1 MVARLLDLAGI
12 ERDRIQLRRV
22 SAAEGA
28 LFADYVKEVSQTT
41 TELGPFDA
49 SKYRLR
55 LAAIERALET
65 RRLRWLSGMEHQ
77 LSFEENVYGEKTD
90 PELMREVL
98 DESIQSEYH
107 KSLILEMLELQPLS
121 VREMAEISGL
131 PAYTVSL
138 RLNELENE
146 RKAEFH
152 SHEGTTARFSSLVA
166 TTLPEAK
173 AADVADYPLLKDSD
187 HIEVQKADSL

>member
-1 MVARLLDLAGI
+1 LVARLLDLAGI
-12 ERDRIQLRRV
+12 ERNRVQLRRV

-28 LFADYVKEVSQTT
+28 LFADYVKEVSQIT
-41 TELGPFDA
+41 TELGPFDV

-55 LAAIERALET
+55 LAAIMRALGT
-65 RRLRWLSGMEHQ
+65 RRLRWLSGMEHR
-77 LSFEENVYGEKTD
+77 LSIEENVYGEKTN

-107 KSLILEMLELQPLS
+107 KALILEMLELQPLS

-131 PAYTVSL
+131 PAYTLSL

-146 RKAEFH
+146 RKAKFH
-152 SHEGTTARFSSLVA
+152 SHEGTTARFASLVVSPM
-166 TTLPEAK
+166 PEAK
-173 AADVADYPLLKDSD
+173 AADNSDYPLLKDND
-187 HIEVQKADSL
+187 HIKVQKAVSH